1 VTRELTADPS
11 VRRARW
17 LGLLV
22 FLVIAFAAG
31 GIGNLLQGA
40 EVDTR
45 YLALDRPVWA
55 PPSWTFGVVWPVL
68 YLLIGVAAWRVWL
81 TAGGVAAASTALGL
95 WLAQLVVNAV
105 WPGVFFG
112 LGAFGPAVG
121 VIAVLIV
128 LVAATLVAFA
138 RIDRPA
144 AGLLVPYL
152 LWITYAAALNVAI
165 WQRN

>member
-1 VTRELTADPS
+1 VTRQLTADPS
-11 VRRARW
+11 VQRARW

-22 FLVIAFAAG
+22 FLVVAFAAG

-40 EVDTR
+40 DVDTR

-55 PPSWTFGVVWPVL
+55 PPAWTFGVVWPVL
-68 YLLIGVAAWRVWL
+68 YLLIGVAAWRVWR
-81 TAGGVAAASTALGL
+81 TAGGVAVASTALGL
-95 WLAQLVVNAV
+95 WLAQLVVNAI

-112 LGAFGPAVG
+112 LGAFGPAVA

-138 RIDRPA
+138 RIDRLA

-152 LWITYAAALNVAI
+152 LWITYAAALNVAV
-165 WQRN
+165 WQLN